1 MSMILTRNKSFSLI
15 ACFVLLT
22 ALFSC
27 QDENSYLGESLVESS
42 FRNVF
47 TDTCRVD
54 ISTIL
59 VDSLKTLGDSV
70 TQIGYYEDSVFGKVT
85 SSFYAEYN
93 KASFSVD
100 DGSTYTFDSITLNM
114 TPSGHYWGD
123 TLVAQRINVYKL
135 SKAITL
141 NSEETLYNT
150 SKVTTEDSPLFS
162 FLYKPKPNTDND
174 IEVRMPD
181 KFGKQ
186 LFEDILSENEALD
199 SQDKF
204 REYFHGLAFKQD
216 NYGSCIT
223 GFMVND
229 SSMYMKVYYH
239 ESNNTLEEKELIYTV
254 NTDYSYTHVEHD
266 RSSSQISQ
274 LIPGQNNSILS
285 YKTGKRAYLQ
295 GLTGIYN
302 SIEFPYLNNIQVAGD
317 IVSIESATL
326 YLYPL
331 KNSYGKYSQL
341 PSTLR
346 LYIADDNNNTEN
358 QVYDSMGTTI
368 QNGNLVVDNV
378 FGDET
383 YYSFDLTSFMQDNLG
398 TWGMNRKKL
407 FLILDDDD
415 FVCTFDQVVFSNDHS
430 KESGQVRLDI
440 RYKAYNK

>member
-1 MSMILTRNKSFSLI
+1 
-15 ACFVLLT
+15 
-22 ALFSC
+22 
-27 QDENSYLGESLVESS
+27 
-42 FRNVF
+42 
-47 TDTCRVD
+47 
-54 ISTIL
+54 
-59 VDSLKTLGDSV
+59 
-70 TQIGYYEDSVFGKVT
+70 
-85 SSFYAEYN
+85 
-93 KASFSVD
+93 
-100 DGSTYTFDSITLNM
+100 M

-123 TLVAQRINVYKL
+123 TLVTQRINVYKL
-135 SKAITL
+135 SKAIAL

-368 QNGNLVVDNV
+368 QNGNLVVDNIY
-378 FGDET
+378 GDET

-430 KESGQVRLDI
+430 KDKGQIRLDI